1 MKRTDVRLII
11 GNTFLVVGFA
21 VCAMQQGSRAA
32 AEDTLPNVVVL
43 LCDDL
48 GYGDLGSFGH
58 PHIKTPNLDEL
69 AAGGIRLTD
78 CYAASAVCSS
88 SRAGLLTGRNPNR
101 DGIYD
106 WLPGGIPVYLSAQV
120 PSIASTLRSAGY
132 QTALVGKWHL
142 NGLFNDPRQPQ
153 PDAYGFDHWMAT
165 QNNASPSHRQPG
177 NFIRNG
183 EAVGKLDG
191 YSCQEVADEA
201 IRWIDDASRDKPFLM
216 HVCFHEPHEPIAS
229 PKDLVD
235 LYRDAA
241 ENEKQAEYF
250 ANVTNMDAAVGRIV
264 QYLREH
270 SLLENTLIVFTSDN
284 GPETLRRYGGAA
296 RSYGTTGG
304 LRAMKLHI
312 YEGGIRVPGIIH
324 WPAKIKA
331 ARTDST
337 PVSAVDLLPT
347 LRELVGASSAGAP
360 AVDGTSLLG
369 WLDSGE
375 RLERQTPLY
384 WFYYRAL
391 TPPRF
396 AVRSGRW
403 KLVASWDGP
412 LMREARTGP
421 GGRNINPD
429 AIKIF
434 KSARLSNFALYD
446 MSTDQGEQN
455 DVAQAHSETLEQLKQ
470 RAEELF
476 SQLQTEAPDWPETGN
491 YWADRN

>member
-1 MKRTDVRLII
+1 MQLGSKA
-11 GNTFLVVGFA
+11 VG
-21 VCAMQQGSRAA
+21 
-32 AEDTLPNVVVL
+32 EDALPNVVVL

-58 PHIKTPNLDEL
+58 PHIKTPNLDKL

-106 WLPGGIPVYLSAQV
+106 WLPGGIPVYLSAEV
-120 PSIASTLRSAGY
+120 PSIASTLRGAGY

-142 NGLFNDPRQPQ
+142 NGLFNNPQQPQ

-165 QNNASPSHRQPG
+165 QNNAAPSHKQPG

-191 YSCQEVADEA
+191 YSCQEVANEA
-201 IRWIDDASRDKPFLM
+201 IRWIDRASRDKPFLM
-216 HVCFHEPHEPIAS
+216 QVCFHEPHEPIAS
-229 PKDLVD
+229 PKELVD
-235 LYRDAA
+235 SYRGVA

-264 QYLREH
+264 QYLREE
-270 SLLENTLIVFTSDN
+270 SLLENTLVVFTSDN

-347 LRELVGASSAGAP
+347 LRELVGAAIEDAP

-369 WLDSGE
+369 WLDGGE

-403 KLVASWDGP
+403 KLLASWDGP
-412 LMREARTGP
+412 LMLEARTGP
-421 GGRNINPD
+421 GGRNINPE

-434 KSARLSNFALYD
+434 KSARLSDFELYD
-446 MSTDQGEQN
+446 MSTDQAEQK
-455 DVAQAHSETLEQLKQ
+455 DVALEHADTLEHLKQ
-470 RAEELF
+470 QAEELF
-476 SQLQTEAPDWPETGN
+476 AQLQSEAPDWPETGK
-491 YWADRN
+491 YWANRK